1 MKGRAR
7 KEVIEVSSVIGSN
20 PPSTPSLPHIIIG
33 TPILNQ
39 IRKIVKSPP
48 PAFNL
53 NIKGE

>member
-1 MKGRAR
+1 M
-7 KEVIEVSSVIGSN
+7 GSN
-20 PPSTPSLPHIIIG
+20 PPSAPSSLYTIIG